1 MLTSV
6 KIIATPIMSSE
17 FDEKSLFSYSDDEL
31 SRLIDKAPVLAPNVY
46 VLSPKLVAKHVVP
59 EVLEDAVKAM
69 EVAHALGIRV
79 PFPRR
84 TIKNDSSAYCIM
96 DLIGG
101 VTLEEE
107 WSKLG
112 WFTTIRLA
120 MQLRGFIRQLRS
132 VTSQYAGS
140 LVSGECKSFWLDD
153 RFRIPDKSAPSTITS
168 FFRFWIDFVSIRKA
182 KANASIPPLPSTA
195 WISATANT
203 LVLTHHDLAPRNI
216 LLDRRNQIWLV
227 DWDFAG
233 FYPKYFEYAAMHE
246 FNIRESWNWFARLRW
261 RVFSCISAG
270 FFERE
275 KRVLGVIQTK
285 FTRWRVG
292 RRFEIMQNGAPCKYQ
307 PSID

>member
-1 MLTSV
+1 
-6 KIIATPIMSSE
+6 
-17 FDEKSLFSYSDDEL
+17 
-31 SRLIDKAPVLAPNVY
+31 
-46 VLSPKLVAKHVVP
+46 
-59 EVLEDAVKAM
+59 M

-84 TIKNDSSAYCIM
+84 TIKSDSSAYCII
-96 DLIGG
+96 DLIEGA
-101 VTLEEE
+101 TLEKA

-120 MQLRGFIRQLRS
+120 LQLRGFIRQLRS
-132 VTSQYAGS
+132 ATSQYAGS

-153 RFRIPDKSAPSTITS
+153 RFRIPNRSAPSTITS

-182 KANASIPPLPSTA
+182 KTNASIPSLPSTA
-195 WISATANT
+195 WIPSTAKT

-270 FFERE
+270 LFERE